1 MPVLSEFFG
10 IKITMYYDDH
20 NPPHFHAEYS
30 DNKALIDIN
39 NARVLQ
45 GKLPSKQLKLVL
57 AWTVI
62 HQDELL
68 NDWKLAM
75 DLEELIKISPLQ

>member
-20 NPPHFHAEYS
+20 NPPHFHAEYGS
-30 DNKALIDIN
+30 DKALIDIKSI
-39 NARVLQ
+39 RVLE

-57 AWTVI
+57 AWAVI

-68 NDWKLAM
+68 NDWSLAM
-75 DLEELIKISPLQ
+75 KFEELIKINPLQ